1 MYIEADLPEPNLVD
15 FTAAAAEAIKKYL
28 LKTDGRAFVLFTS
41 YSMLKEL
48 ADELAGWLAD
58 NKMELLRQG
67 AGVDRSQL
75 LDRFKS
81 DERSVL
87 FGTDSFWQGVDVPGD
102 ALSNVIIA
110 RLPFAVPNH
119 PLIQGR
125 IEQIRAEGK
134 NPFYKYQL
142 PSAILKFK
150 QGFGRLIRNKTDSGI
165 IVVLDSRVVRKT
177 YGRQFLAAIPNCQVE
192 IVSEAD

>member
-1 MYIEADLPEPNLVD
+1 M
-15 FTAAAAEAIKKYL
+15 
-28 LKTDGRAFVLFTS
+28 
-41 YSMLKEL
+41 
-48 ADELAGWLAD
+48 
-58 NKMELLRQG
+58 
-67 AGVDRSQL
+67 
-75 LDRFKS
+75 
-81 DERSVL
+81 
-87 FGTDSFWQGVDVPGD
+87 PGD

-125 IEQIRAEGK
+125 IEQIRLEGE

-165 IVVLDSRVVRKT
+165 IVVLDSRIVRKS
-177 YGRQFLAAIPNCQVE
+177 YGRQFLAAIPNCRVE
-192 IVSEAD
+192 IVTKAD